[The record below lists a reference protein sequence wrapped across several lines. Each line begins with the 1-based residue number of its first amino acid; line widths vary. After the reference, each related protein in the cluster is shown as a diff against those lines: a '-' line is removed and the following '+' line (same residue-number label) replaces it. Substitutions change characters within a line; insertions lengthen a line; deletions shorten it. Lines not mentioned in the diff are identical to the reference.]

1 MKILNCFD
9 IFCRPKDKV
18 EIEDVAKNFHQNLAT
33 GKFGPGSQMPGSIL
47 NLDIDGQFH
56 SISDGSIL
64 LSSIASCSNTSNP
77 SVMLTAGLLAKK
89 AVEAGL
95 SIPKFVKRSLSPGSG
110 IVTSYLQVRMVQK
123 ILKKSISAKIS
134 EKKLSLTKGIRF
146 ALFTIRFYYVQCLS
160 LLCYM

>member
-123 ILKKSISAKIS
+123 ILKKINYLRSDSTM
-134 EKKLSLTKGIRF
+134 L
-146 ALFTIRFYYVQCLS
+146 YVKRIGS
-160 LLCYM
+160 